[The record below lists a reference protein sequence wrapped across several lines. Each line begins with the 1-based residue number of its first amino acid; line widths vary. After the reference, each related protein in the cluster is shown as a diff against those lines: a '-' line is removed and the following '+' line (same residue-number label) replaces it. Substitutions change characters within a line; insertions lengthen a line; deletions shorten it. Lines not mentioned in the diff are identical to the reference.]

1 MRSLFTLLL
10 LAVSSIGADAQSAEM
25 QRPTRDASNWR
36 VTLTVFRS
44 PGTGVQVSKGNFAGF
59 LAHYPTVIKRDGEL
73 ENIQFVRMGV
83 AWYAAPDESNSPY
96 LSLSFAPSLSRGW
109 SNSSIVDAGLRHM
122 FTERISGQLGVAMLY
137 APGSRETRVN
147 PTIGLG
153 VRF

>member
-1 MRSLFTLLL
+1 MRRFLTLLL
-10 LAVSSIGADAQSAEM
+10 LALGPIAVEAQSAAT
-25 QRPTRDASNWR
+25 QRPTERTNDWR

-44 PGTGVQVSKGNFAGF
+44 PGTGIQVSKGNFAGF
-59 LAHYPTVIKRDGEL
+59 LAHYPTVINRAGEL
-73 ENIQFVRMGV
+73 ESIEFLRLGV

-96 LSLSFAPSLSRGW
+96 VSLSFAPSLSRGW
-109 SNSSIVDAGLRHM
+109 SNSGIADAGLRHM
-122 FTERISGQLGVAMLY
+122 FNDRISGQVGVAMLY

>member
-10 LAVSSIGADAQSAEM
+10 LAVSSFAAEAQSAEM
-25 QRPTRDASNWR
+25 QRPTEDASDWR

-44 PGTGVQVSKGNFAGF
+44 PGTGLQLSKGNFAGF

-73 ENIQFVRMGV
+73 ENIQFLRLGV

-96 LSLSFAPSLSRGW
+96 VSLSIAPSLSRGW
-109 SNSSIVDAGLRHM
+109 SNSGIADAGMRHM
-122 FTERISGQLGVAMLY
+122 FTERISGQVGVAVLY
-137 APGSRETRVN
+137 APGSRATRVN